1 MRRLHILDPQ
11 LVDYSG
17 HFHNYCVQVVRE
29 MRARGVPVSIYARQN
44 CSVECDGVKPEG
56 VFSHDIFIEAARDG
70 QVWALENFH
79 HLNQAFLADLLRI
92 PADRF
97 SSDDLLFF
105 PTLLQNQLHAVAQ
118 WLERMPPHCRP
129 AVAVL
134 FRFLNHEME
143 YMKSRA
149 NSAMIPLLYRFA
161 AQRLLAVQ
169 PRTVLATDIREMAEI
184 YRVITGRPVV
194 ELTLAMDLPADY
206 ASPTPPN
213 DRPVVAALG
222 YTSKFKGFHLL
233 PDIVRA
239 CSQITPRPCFAIQ
252 VQSRVLAQKDSLKGA
267 MGGLD
272 ALAKGP
278 DVRLIEGALSPEQ
291 YFAELR
297 RADIVLLPYSK
308 DFYRFCSSGIFGE
321 AIALGKAI
329 VLPQGTAAAR
339 QARDYDLGVVVAEE
353 YTAASFAAAIRTAV
367 GSLSLIQQKSRAG
380 AARFAREQSVQ
391 EFWSRLFRALGI
403 SSKAA
408 AA

>member
-29 MRARGVPVSIYARQN
+29 MRGRGVPVSIYARNN
-44 CSVECDGVKPEG
+44 CSVQCDGVKPEG
-56 VFSHDIFIEAARDG
+56 VFSHDIFLEAARDG
-70 QVWALENFH
+70 LTWALENFH

-97 SSDDLLFF
+97 SSEDLLFL
-105 PTLLQNQLHAVAQ
+105 PTLLQNQLHAVAL
-118 WLERMPPHCRP
+118 WLERMPPNRRP

-169 PRTVLATDIREMAEI
+169 PRTVLATDIREMAEA
-184 YRVITGRPVV
+184 YRVITGRPVA
-194 ELTLAMDLPADY
+194 ELTLAMDLPDDV
-206 ASPTPPN
+206 ASPTQSN
-213 DRPVVAALG
+213 DRPVVAVLG

-233 PDIVRA
+233 PDIITA
-239 CSQITPRPCFAIQ
+239 CSQITPRPYFAVQ
-252 VQSRVLAQKDSLKGA
+252 VQSRVLAQKDSLKAA
-267 MGGLD
+267 MGRLD
-272 ALAKGP
+272 VLAKGT
-278 DVRLIEGALSPEQ
+278 DVRLIEGALSPEE

-297 RADIVLLPYSK
+297 QADIVLLPYSK

-339 QARDYDLGVVVAEE
+339 QGRDYDLGVVAAEE
-353 YTAASFAAAIRTAV
+353 YTAGSFASAIRTAV
-367 GSLSLIQQKSRAG
+367 DGLSLLQQKSRAG
-380 AARFAREQSVQ
+380 AARFAQEQGVQ
-391 EFWSRLFRALGI
+391 EFWSRLLRELGI
-403 SSKAA
+403 SCNPVAA
-408 AA
+408 